1 MEPKPRSERT
11 MVGEQR
17 LMPRFHLLTRV
28 DIAVA
33 GGGDIYWGSV
43 RNLSRTGVAVALQR
57 HLMHNERVTIRFRFQ
72 SLDGK
77 EVIEELIAKAIWQC
91 GENTGLEFET
101 PLTAGS
107 PALQKARFLVT
118 HLEAKEVGH

>member
-91 GENTGLEFET
+91 GENTGLEFEA
-101 PLTAGS
+101 PLMAS
-107 PALQKARFLVT
+107 SHAQQKAQFLMA
-118 HLEAKEVGH
+118 HLEAKESGH

>member
-1 MEPKPRSERT
+1 MVPTPRSGRT
-11 MVGEQR
+11 MVGEHR

-28 DIAVA
+28 DVVVA
-33 GGGDIYWGSV
+33 GGGDLYWGSV
-43 RNLSRTGVAVALQR
+43 RNLSRTGVAVVLQH

-77 EVIEELIAKAIWQC
+77 EVIEGLIAKAIWQC

-107 PALQKARFLVT
+107 HALQKARLLMT
-118 HLEAKEVGH
+118 HLEAKESGH